1 MLDAGGRKSMQI
13 PERPMNLELLAVLK
27 DKLVHAAKF
36 TDVMNY
42 FFDHF
47 GEDPEF
53 IALGEPTRNAFL
65 EGVLAEVGLQMFG
78 NQVAVMDLLLTRV
91 PGRHFIH
98 GGGALNGRMLTL
110 LYFEDIAVGL
120 VAVVAAAAPADTK
133 LARFTGKPLTH
144 PPGLDKPSPN

>member
-1 MLDAGGRKSMQI
+1 MD
-13 PERPMNLELLAVLK
+13 LELLAVLK
-27 DKLVHAAKF
+27 DKLVHATQF
-36 TDVMNY
+36 TDVINY

-53 IALGEPTRNAFL
+53 IDLGEQTRHAFL
-65 EGVLAEVGLQMFG
+65 ESVLAEVGYQMFG
-78 NQVAVMDLLLTRV
+78 SRVAVMDLLLTRV

-98 GGGALNGRMLTL
+98 GGGILNGRVATV

-120 VAVVAAAAPADTK
+120 IAVASASSAETK
-133 LARFTGKPLTH
+133 LARFTGKPLMH